1 MGMHFKLGLYEHQS
15 AGALQGLIDLLE
27 MYPALLEDAG
37 GTRISRIVVRAYEPA
52 FGIIGDPHK
61 RDPHTRQSADHSML
75 YLVCTM
81 LRKAL
86 GLAAESPGRKL
97 GWRDVMLLP
106 EDFTQEAIHDPL
118 TRSLMERMAF
128 EHGGA
133 EYDAK
138 YPDGIP
144 TSIVITD
151 HEGNARDSGLVM
163 YPAGHAR
170 NTTADLYGILGTK
183 FTRLAS
189 LATDDPADLIGRLSD
204 VNSKSVRDM
213 ASLYDFTIGRRETE

>member
-1 MGMHFKLGLYEHQS
+1 
-15 AGALQGLIDLLE
+15 
-27 MYPALLEDAG
+27 
-37 GTRISRIVVRAYEPA
+37 
-52 FGIIGDPHK
+52 
-61 RDPHTRQSADHSML
+61 
-75 YLVCTM
+75 M

-86 GLAAESPGRKL
+86 ALAAESPGKKL
-97 GWRDVMLLP
+97 GWRDLMLLP

-118 TRSLMERMAF
+118 TRSLMERMTF

-133 EYDAK
+133 EYDAR
-138 YPDGIP
+138 YPDGNP
-144 TSIVITD
+144 TSIIITD
-151 HEGNARDSGLVM
+151 HEGSARDSGLVM

-189 LATDDPADLIGRLSD
+189 LASDDPADLIARLSD
-204 VNSKSVRDM
+204 VNSKSVRDI